1 MSLKSN
7 LVKEIP
13 PMGDQNSI
21 FDCIENLVI
30 AIDQHGCISIFNP
43 TCERLFGMTADQV
56 LAKPVSKVIP
66 YTGLVKVLKTGKPHL
81 GRKFV
86 LGNSLYIVNR
96 TPIIKNKRIIGA
108 IGVAQEITELH
119 QLASEL
125 DKVKKEKYVL
135 ESIFNYTQEGYI
147 SINSDGYVNFTNRAM
162 ADLLKKTP
170 GEMINRHITDILP
183 ETKVHFLQIDGQ
195 SQHNEIIKYNNTN
208 LLLSCYPVLNNGKI
222 QGTVGRVIF
231 RDLQTLASM
240 AIKDKQAKPVK
251 QDEQARY
258 TLDDIIGVSQV
269 VNRQKEIMRKVAR
282 GPSTILITGES
293 GTGKEL
299 FAHAV
304 HTLSPRA
311 KGPFIKVNCAAI
323 PENLLESELFGYREG
338 AFTGSRKGGQAGKF
352 ELAHRG
358 TIFLDEIGDMPLSMQ
373 AKVLRVLQD
382 KEIERLGDAKT
393 QKVDVRIIA
402 ATNRKL
408 EELITEGKFRR
419 DLYYR
424 LNVVN
429 IQIPPLRERLE
440 DIPGLVNHFITKF
453 NRDFTLKIN
462 SVSQKVLDL
471 FERYN
476 WPGNVRELENI
487 IERAFNLVEYEKI
500 ELSHMPTYII
510 EQAENNVKKPKV
522 SSVDK
527 TLPTLLETV
536 ERDALI
542 DALASTGGNKLQ
554 SAKLLGISRAWL
566 YKKIK
571 QYQIEM

>member
-21 FDCIENLVI
+21 FDCIANLVI
-30 AIDQHGCISIFNP
+30 AIDHHGCITIFNH
-43 TCERLFGMTADQV
+43 TCERLFGIAAEQA
-56 LAKPVSKVIP
+56 LGKPVSKVIP
-66 YTGLVKVLKTGKPHL
+66 YTGLVKVLKTGKSHI

-86 LGNSLYIVNR
+86 LGNSLFIVNR
-96 TPIIKNKRIIGA
+96 TPIIKDKRIVGA

-125 DKVKKEKYVL
+125 DKVKKEKNIL
-135 ESIFNYTQEGYI
+135 EAIFDNTQEGYI
-147 SINSDGYVNFTNRAM
+147 SISSDGYVNFTNRAM
-162 ADLLKKTP
+162 ADLLKKNP
-170 GEMINRHITDILP
+170 AEMINRHITEILP

-195 SQHNEIIKYNNTN
+195 SQHNEIIKFDHNNV
-208 LLLSCYPVLNNGKI
+208 LVSCYPVLNNGKI
-222 QGTVGRVIF
+222 EGTVGRVIYH
-231 RDLQTLASM
+231 DLQSLASI

-251 QDEQARY
+251 HDEQARY
-258 TLDDIIGVSQV
+258 SLDDIIGASQV
-269 VNRQKEIMRKVAR
+269 INKQKEIVRKVAR
-282 GPSTILITGES
+282 GPSTVLITGES

-311 KGPFIKVNCAAI
+311 GGPFIKVNCAAI

-408 EELITEGKFRR
+408 EDLIAEGKFRR

-440 DIPGLVNHFITKF
+440 DIPGLVNHFINKF
-453 NRDFTLKIN
+453 NRDFSLKIN
-462 SVSQKVLDL
+462 RVSQKVLDL
-471 FERYN
+471 FERYS

-487 IERAFNLVEYEKI
+487 IERAFNLVENDEI
-500 ELSHMPTYII
+500 ELSHMPSYLVD
-510 EQAENNVKKPKV
+510 QADHTVKKPKV
-522 SSVDK
+522 SSANK

-542 DALASTGGNKLQ
+542 EALESTGGNKLQ